1 MIQKIKIIKTLII
14 IFSLSLSF
22 SANAQTV
29 EEIIKGRKAM
39 FSENY
44 QNAKKISILLKSKR
58 IEEAKPLMKKIS
70 DNYIKLL
77 DYFPENAKEGFK
89 TGALPSIWENK
100 DEFNALMKKA
110 SDDMIK
116 LAKAIDTAEDLREN
130 VYVRES
136 LETSQLSAKSGT
148 RFRSVSKE
156 TNPPKIST
164 TMAADVVSEVRCGS
178 KVGGSAHNLLNTPPA
193 SISEPTDASAI
204 VLISDFSL
212 GTEEDIGDVDSD
224 EEMAPS

>member
-1 MIQKIKIIKTLII
+1 MKQKIKIIQTI
-14 IFSLSLSF
+14 IFIFSISFLF
-22 SANAQTV
+22 SANAMTV

-100 DEFNALMKKA
+100 DEFNALMQKA

-116 LAKAIDTAEDLREN
+116 LAKAIETAEDLRAAQKELMWN
-130 VYVRES
+130 NC
-136 LETSQLSAKSGT
+136 SACHSK
-148 RFRSVSKE
+148 FR
-156 TNPPKIST
+156 
-164 TMAADVVSEVRCGS
+164 
-178 KVGGSAHNLLNTPPA
+178 
-193 SISEPTDASAI
+193 
-204 VLISDFSL
+204 
-212 GTEEDIGDVDSD
+212 
-224 EEMAPS
+224 APH